1 MVDWMVVLRREACQ
15 ELCVQ
20 QPLSFYKLM
29 VPVIDSNVKK
39 CRVLLSPLL
48 YIRSV
53 VRILLCGVSIKM
65 GLVSVCR
72 CSCNGSLSNGCSL
85 LLLLFYAGVQT
96 KISEENAV
104 LCGVLVIV
112 SLHVKKTMTQC
123 GNYCMKS
130 TVSCKNRNTVQ
141 RSDSASF
148 GIVQPSPITFRFII
162 IIHHIATRRSVAA
175 STALYVGRCL

>member
-1 MVDWMVVLRREACQ
+1 MVVLRREACQ

-104 LCGVLVIV
+104 LLWCSRHCVTSREKNDDNVE
-112 SLHVKKTMTQC
+112 T
-123 GNYCMKS
+123 
-130 TVSCKNRNTVQ
+130 TV
-141 RSDSASF
+141 
-148 GIVQPSPITFRFII
+148 
-162 IIHHIATRRSVAA
+162 
-175 STALYVGRCL
+175 